1 MQAWKDFLEAQQEEL
16 GVETVNK
23 WLRPLKILSFDAG
36 NLYLEA
42 KDTFQVMWFEEHIRK
57 KADARFL
64 NNNKRRIRIH
74 LSVANAPS
82 RKKWTKKAKG
92 NLAEEHKFTLHFDQ
106 VDPHCTLSNFVVL
119 ESNMMVHKV
128 LIQLCADP
136 KTLGTVN
143 PIYIHGSSGTG
154 KTHLLMGCAEALL
167 KNGLRVI
174 YTNAQTF
181 TDHVV
186 AAIRAGEMSQFR
198 QAYRNNDVLIID
210 DVHVFSR
217 KGATQEEFF
226 HTFNTLHLDNK
237 QIILSAN
244 CPPSELQ
251 MIEPRL
257 TSRFEWGFVHGIDMS
272 QARELEEILKAK
284 ARVLQFDLQP
294 RLCEY
299 LLAAF
304 STAKMLVKALET
316 LVLRTHMEG
325 VKGPLSLLMA
335 AGMLEG
341 LLAEEK
347 QNALTPHGIIHGT
360 AEHFGLRVED
370 ITGKAQTRE
379 CVLPR
384 QISMHLCRHQLKLP
398 FVKIAE
404 IFNKDHSTVMT
415 SVKVIQKGIDLKED
429 EVAGAYRVIMKRLRP

>member
-1 MQAWKDFLEAQQEEL
+1 MQAWKNFLEVQQEEL
-16 GVETVNK
+16 GTETVNK
-23 WLRPLKILSFDAG
+23 WLRPLKIVSFDAG

-42 KDTFQVMWFEEHIRK
+42 KDTFQVMWFEEHMRK
-57 KADARFL
+57 KVDVQL
-64 NNNKRRIRIH
+64 VNNNKRRIKVH
-74 LSVANAPS
+74 LRVVNAPS
-82 RKKWTKKAKG
+82 QKKGEKKVKG
-92 NLAEEHKFTLHFDQ
+92 NLEDSHKFTLHFDQ
-106 VDPHCTLSNFVVL
+106 LDPNCTLSNFVVF
-119 ESNMMVHKV
+119 ESNLVVHKI
-128 LIQLCADP
+128 LTQLCTDNTVLAA
-136 KTLGTVN
+136 VN
-143 PIYIHGSSGTG
+143 PIYIHGCSGTG
-154 KTHLLMGCAEALL
+154 KTHLLMGCAAAFM

-186 AAIRAGEMSQFR
+186 AAIRAGEMSLFR
-198 QAYRNNDVLIID
+198 QAYRNNDVMIID

-237 QIILSAN
+237 QIILAAN
-244 CPPSELQ
+244 CAPADLK

-257 TSRFEWGFVHGIDMS
+257 TSRFEWGLVHGIEMPVT
-272 QARELEEILKAK
+272 AELHEILKTK
-284 ARVLQFDLQP
+284 AQALQFDLTQK
-294 RLCEY
+294 LSDY
-299 LLAAF
+299 LIASF
-304 STAKMLVKALET
+304 STPKMIIKALET
-316 LVLRTHMEG
+316 LVLRAHLDG
-325 VKGPLSLLMA
+325 IKGPLSLLMA

-347 QNALTPHGIIHGT
+347 ENSLTAQGIIQGA
-360 AEHFGLRVED
+360 AEHFGLRSED

-415 SVKVIQKGIDLKED
+415 SVKVIQKSIDQKED
-429 EVAGAYRVIMKRLRP
+429 EIAGAYRVIMKRLRP